1 MYSNNEQRADTWNK
15 SLPSTILDAS
25 STSTRTATI
34 VVQLTTCS
42 DILTGKWEVALEEL
56 NTVFQGR
63 TLLIETFLSPP
74 YLNTIQTAC
83 PWILRYLASAVILSR
98 KTSAGASGT
107 SSRVRYSMRGIVKV
121 IRTEEYQYQDPVT
134 SFLKE
139 LYGEFDFEAAQKE
152 LTLTVQ
158 IVGEDFFL
166 ERVERRV
173 SGQCSVLD

>member
-1 MYSNNEQRADTWNK
+1 
-15 SLPSTILDAS
+15 
-25 STSTRTATI
+25 
-34 VVQLTTCS
+34 
-42 DILTGKWEVALEEL
+42 
-56 NTVFQGR
+56 
-63 TLLIETFLSPP
+63 
-74 YLNTIQTAC
+74 
-83 PWILRYLASAVILSR
+83 
-98 KTSAGASGT
+98 
-107 SSRVRYSMRGIVKV
+107 MRGIVKV